1 MSVHHVLPVV
11 AAMKLT
17 LFHVNL
23 AIKYKS
29 EPHPPPPPPLRM
41 KGKNIAANKKDY
53 D

>member
-1 MSVHHVLPVV
+1 MSVHHVMPVV

-23 AIKYKS
+23 AIKYKF
-29 EPHPPPPPPLRM
+29 ETPLRM
-41 KGKNIAANKKDY
+41 KGKNIAANKKNY